1 LINKAGVKKFAAC
14 NESHHKT
21 TRAANNELYESI
33 KEHLEEA
40 FTQKF
45 GNCHLEITA
54 GGVFSNTLKSVVR
67 HHIMFSFL
75 GKRTSP
81 DLTGF
86 IHTQSSDTVVPL
98 TPSIV
103 KEFITVQVKRGK
115 ITLQDIYQAK
125 MYGDLFPA
133 KYALLLSSEPIPENI
148 VRLDQRIFLT
158 YRSMRGWYL
167 YIGEWHSRSN
177 AIGEIWLWL
186 PHSPF
191 QD

>member
-1 LINKAGVKKFAAC
+1 MENIAGLNRFATYQ
-14 NESHHKT
+14 ESKQKT
-21 TRAANNELYESI
+21 TRAANNKLCEPI

-45 GNCHLEITA
+45 GNCHLEITT
-54 GGVFSNTLKSVVR
+54 GGVFSNTIKSVVR
-67 HHIMFSFL
+67 HQIMFSFL
-75 GKRTSP
+75 NKKTSP

-86 IHTQSSDTVVPL
+86 IHIQGSDAIVPL

-133 KYALLLSSEPIPENI
+133 KYALLISSEPIPENI
-148 VRLDQRIFLT
+148 IRLDQRIFLT

-177 AIGEIWLWL
+177 ALGEIWQWL
-186 PHSPF
+186 PHSPL